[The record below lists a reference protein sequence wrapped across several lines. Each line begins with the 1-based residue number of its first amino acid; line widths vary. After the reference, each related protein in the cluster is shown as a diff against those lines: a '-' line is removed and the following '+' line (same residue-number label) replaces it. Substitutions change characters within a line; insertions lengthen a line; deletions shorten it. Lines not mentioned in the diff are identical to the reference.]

1 MALADTL
8 KVDKIIK
15 LPWYQKA
22 LILGGIAAIIMA
34 VYFLT
39 LDRSYKQQI
48 SGLQDQ
54 ISALDKK
61 ITDLNTIKKD
71 LPKFERQNALLKKE
85 LDKAMT
91 KLPSTS
97 QVDELLKDITIK
109 ARTNGIEVISFDKQQ
124 DVTQALYIEVP
135 VSMKLRGNFF
145 PLMIFFDEIA
155 RMERIINVSDI
166 TFAHSS
172 AQSAL
177 LDVTCTLTAYRF
189 KEAASAPEPT
199 KTKAPGKAVN
209 SGD

>member
-22 LILGGIAAIIMA
+22 LILGGIAACILA
-34 VYFLT
+34 LYFLT
-39 LDRSYKQQI
+39 LDRTYKRQI
-48 SGLQDQ
+48 TGLQDQ
-54 ISALDKK
+54 ISTLDKK
-61 ITDLNTIKKD
+61 ITDLQAIKKD

-97 QVDELLKDITIK
+97 QVDELLKDVTIK
-109 ARTNGIEVISFDKQQ
+109 ARTNGIDVISFDKQQ

-135 VSMKLRGNFF
+135 VNMKLRGNFF
-145 PLMIFFDEIA
+145 PLMIFFNEIA
-155 RMERIINVSDI
+155 RMERIINISDI
-166 TFAHSS
+166 SFQHSTS
-172 AQSAL
+172 LSL

-189 KEAASAPEPT
+189 KEAAPAPET
-199 KTKAPGKAVN
+199 TQKQPGKAPT
-209 SGD
+209 SGE